1 MRTLPLFVIALAL
14 LGACGPRMVTPAVS
28 ETEAALCDVWQMS
41 LPTRSR
47 EDTTETIEAI
57 GRAYDMFEAACQ
69 RPVFPK

>member
-1 MRTLPLFVIALAL
+1 
-14 LGACGPRMVTPAVS
+14 
-28 ETEAALCDVWQMS
+28 MS